1 MHYRISEWTYEGR
14 NLRNLLSGSL
24 CCMEFNFWRADWKSC
39 PRADDSVLLFC
50 HLCPLCCL
58 SHFLLPFYFFFTHAS
73 GMAVWMTMSTT
84 LAQTEISNLLDWLPW
99 RYVQSFLVPK
109 LCILMILPT
118 FSYSK
123 PPYTWSLIMG
133 MTFTASR
140 HLTKSVTLHG
150 NRMLQLVRSINHSW
164 RVNWVNT
171 TNTFIGD

>member
-1 MHYRISEWTYEGR
+1 MKGEILETCSQDRCAVWSSTSEELTESLAPGQMTLYSSFVISAPCAVSPTFF
-14 NLRNLLSGSL
+14 S
-24 CCMEFNFWRADWKSC
+24 
-39 PRADDSVLLFC
+39 
-50 HLCPLCCL
+50 
-58 SHFLLPFYFFFTHAS
+58 PFIFFFSHAS